1 LTDLAVGV
9 VDVFLVD
16 PGEDFRV
23 LLLRRAQG
31 VRCTGAWEAVHGRI
45 EPAEAAEDA
54 AVREIAEE
62 TGLSVRRLYSITT
75 NPFYV
80 VKSRTVQVAVVFCA
94 FVDSQARVVLSDEH
108 DACEWMSLDAAVD
121 RVAWPRS
128 RQALRDIHHLLRTGD
143 AGPVDDVLRVV

>member
-1 LTDLAVGV
+1 
-9 VDVFLVD
+9 
-16 PGEDFRV
+16 
-23 LLLRRAQG
+23 
-31 VRCTGAWEAVHGRI
+31 
-45 EPAEAAEDA
+45 
-54 AVREIAEE
+54 
-62 TGLSVRRLYSITT
+62 
-75 NPFYV
+75 
-80 VKSRTVQVAVVFCA
+80 VVFCA